1 MINNSL
7 KITDLPNNERPRE
20 RLLRYGS
27 EVLSNSELLAI
38 ILRTGTL
45 HENIINLSSRI
56 LKESGGLNGV
66 LNLSFEELKK
76 VKGIGNAKAVQILA
90 LGELFKR
97 FKAYKSFESVKI
109 TSPKEAANLVME
121 QLRSFN
127 KEHLYVIMLNTKNI
141 VIKISDVSVGSLN
154 SSIVHPRE
162 VYVEP
167 ILKHAASIILCHN
180 HPSGDPKPS
189 NEDLNITKRLYECS
203 KFIGIELLD
212 HIIIGDGI
220 YISLKEEGLL

>member
-1 MINNSL
+1 MNNNL
-7 KITDLPNNERPRE
+7 KIADLPKSERPRE

-45 HENIINLSSRI
+45 NENIINLSSRI
-56 LKESGGLNGV
+56 LSENGGLNGV
-66 LNLSFEELKK
+66 LNLKLEELKK
-76 VKGIGNAKAVQILA
+76 IKGIGNAKAVQIIA
-90 LGELFKR
+90 VGELFKR
-97 FKAYKSFESVKI
+97 FKTYKSGEKYKI
-109 TSPKEAANLVME
+109 TSPRDAVNLVME
-121 QLRSFN
+121 ELKSFN

-189 NEDLNITKRLYECS
+189 NEDINITKRLFECS
-203 KFIGIELLD
+203 KIIGIELLD
-212 HIIIGDGI
+212 HIIVGEGI
-220 YISLKEEGLL
+220 YVSLKEEGLI

>member
-1 MINNSL
+1 MNNSL